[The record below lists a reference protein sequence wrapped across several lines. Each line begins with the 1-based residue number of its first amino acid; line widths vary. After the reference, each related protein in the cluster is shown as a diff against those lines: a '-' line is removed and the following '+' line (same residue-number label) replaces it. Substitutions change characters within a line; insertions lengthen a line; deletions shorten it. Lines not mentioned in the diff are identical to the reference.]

1 MSNLKCNELDDARGG
16 QDDDRNARM
25 HPSSRIQKRPRSH
38 GTHNVS
44 SSGNNS
50 STAAP
55 ALHTSAFVAA
65 ARCFILCSHV
75 VQCSPG
81 DATSC
86 PQFHVHVQTQAHVVE
101 PCPVSQQYTAALGVS
116 RTCDVDHA
124 PSFQPATPP
133 GSRHVKSAT
142 CRRGFLYS
150 AQNTVYTTRYDIQ

>member
-101 PCPVSQQYTAALGVS
+101 PHPVTQQYPQVYIL
-116 RTCDVDHA
+116 
-124 PSFQPATPP
+124 
-133 GSRHVKSAT
+133 
-142 CRRGFLYS
+142 LYS
-150 AQNTVYTTRYDIQ
+150 SSSSTRNARGRLIMKMLPFFNSGHPKGEPRTYYEVVD